1 MKTLVNIF
9 DPEEPLA
16 AYLFLNQYYEEG
28 DRLMFISTRED
39 RRLLASAGADSLCW
53 WRQPLCRHFGCRAIG
68 VAGL

>member
-16 AYLFLNQYYEEG
+16 AYLFLKQYYEEG

-39 RRLLASAGADSLCW
+39 RRLLA
-53 WRQPLCRHFGCRAIG
+53 P
-68 VAGL
+68 